1 MLIPVAIH
9 KDTDSLYG
17 VTVPDIP
24 GCFSAG
30 ETIEEALSN
39 TREAIV
45 FHLEG
50 MLEDGEA
57 VTVST
62 RQIEELAQEMSVGRT
77 TVVADYAGATWA
89 LIDVDLQRLSL
100 KQTRFNV
107 SWPEYLLARIDA
119 YAEAHH
125 ETRSGLLAKAAE
137 RYLSE
142 QRAHETN

>member
-1 MLIPVAIH
+1 
-9 KDTDSLYG
+9 
-17 VTVPDIP
+17 
-24 GCFSAG
+24 
-30 ETIEEALSN
+30 
-39 TREAIV
+39 
-45 FHLEG
+45 

-57 VTVST
+57 VMVST
-62 RQIEELAQEMSVGRT
+62 RQIEELAQE
-77 TVVADYAGATWA
+77 ADYADATWA
-89 LIDVDLQRLSL
+89 LIDIDLQRLSL

>member
-62 RQIEELAQEMSVGRT
+62 RQIEELAQE
-77 TVVADYAGATWA
+77 ADYAGATWA

-125 ETRSGLLAKAAE
+125 ETRSGLLAKAAA

>member
-45 FHLEG
+45 FHLEA

-62 RQIEELAQEMSVGRT
+62 RQIEELAQE
-77 TVVADYAGATWA
+77 ADYAGATWA

-107 SWPEYLLARIDA
+107 SWPESLLARIDA

>member
-45 FHLEG
+45 FHQEG

-62 RQIEELAQEMSVGRT
+62 RQIEELAQE
-77 TVVADYAGATWA
+77 ADYAGATWA

>member
-45 FHLEG
+45 FPLEG

-62 RQIEELAQEMSVGRT
+62 RQIEELAQE
-77 TVVADYAGATWA
+77 ADYAGATWA

>member
-45 FHLEG
+45 LHLEG

-62 RQIEELAQEMSVGRT
+62 RQIEELAQE
-77 TVVADYAGATWA
+77 ADYAGATWA

>member
-50 MLEDGEA
+50 MQEDGEA

-62 RQIEELAQEMSVGRT
+62 RQIEELAQE
-77 TVVADYAGATWA
+77 ADYAGATWA

-107 SWPEYLLARIDA
+107 SWPEYLLARVDA

>member
-50 MLEDGEA
+50 MLEDGGA

-62 RQIEELAQEMSVGRT
+62 RQIEELAQE
-77 TVVADYAGATWA
+77 ADYAGATWA

>member
-39 TREAIV
+39 TREAVV
-45 FHLEG
+45 FHLVG

-62 RQIEELAQEMSVGRT
+62 RQIEELAQE
-77 TVVADYAGATWA
+77 ADYAGATWA

>member
-39 TREAIV
+39 TRKAIV

-62 RQIEELAQEMSVGRT
+62 RQIEELAQE
-77 TVVADYAGATWA
+77 ADYAGATWA

>member
-1 MLIPVAIH
+1 MLIPVASH

-62 RQIEELAQEMSVGRT
+62 RQIEELAQE
-77 TVVADYAGATWA
+77 ADYAGATWA

>member
-62 RQIEELAQEMSVGRT
+62 RQIEELAQE
-77 TVVADYAGATWA
+77 ADYAGATWA

-125 ETRSGLLAKAAE
+125 ETRSGLLALAAE

>member
-45 FHLEG
+45 IHLEG

-62 RQIEELAQEMSVGRT
+62 RQIEELAQE
-77 TVVADYAGATWA
+77 ADYAGATWA

-142 QRAHETN
+142 LRAHETN

>member
-62 RQIEELAQEMSVGRT
+62 RQIEELAQGSGLCRCHLGADRCRSAT
-77 TVVADYAGATWA
+77 TVAEADT
-89 LIDVDLQRLSL
+89 VQC
-100 KQTRFNV
+100 
-107 SWPEYLLARIDA
+107 ELARVPA
-119 YAEAHH
+119 GPH
-125 ETRSGLLAKAAE
+125 
-137 RYLSE
+137 
-142 QRAHETN
+142 

>member
-39 TREAIV
+39 TREAIA

-62 RQIEELAQEMSVGRT
+62 RQIEELAQE
-77 TVVADYAGATWA
+77 ADYAGATWA

>member
-62 RQIEELAQEMSVGRT
+62 RQIEELAQE
-77 TVVADYAGATWA
+77 ADYAGATWA

-119 YAEAHH
+119 YAEACWPFRW
-125 ETRSGLLAKAAE
+125 RSVWAG
-137 RYLSE
+137 
-142 QRAHETN
+142 

>member
-39 TREAIV
+39 TREAVV

-50 MLEDGEA
+50 MLEVGEA

-62 RQIEELAQEMSVGRT
+62 RQIEELAQE
-77 TVVADYAGATWA
+77 ADYAGATWA

>member
-39 TREAIV
+39 TREAVV
-45 FHLEG
+45 FHLEE

-62 RQIEELAQEMSVGRT
+62 RQIEELAQE
-77 TVVADYAGATWA
+77 ADYAGATWA

>member
-62 RQIEELAQEMSVGRT
+62 RQIEELA
-77 TVVADYAGATWA
+77 
-89 LIDVDLQRLSL
+89 
-100 KQTRFNV
+100 
-107 SWPEYLLARIDA
+107 RIDA

>member
-62 RQIEELAQEMSVGRT
+62 RQIEELAQE
-77 TVVADYAGATWA
+77 ADYAGATWA

-137 RYLSE
+137 QYLSE

>member
-45 FHLEG
+45 FDLEG
-50 MLEDGEA
+50 MLEEGEA

-62 RQIEELAQEMSVGRT
+62 RQIEELAQE
-77 TVVADYAGATWA
+77 ADYAGATWA

>member
-39 TREAIV
+39 TREDVV

-62 RQIEELAQEMSVGRT
+62 RQIEELAQE
-77 TVVADYAGATWA
+77 ADYAGATWA

>member
-39 TREAIV
+39 TREAVV
-45 FHLEG
+45 FHLAG

-62 RQIEELAQEMSVGRT
+62 RQIEELAQE
-77 TVVADYAGATWA
+77 ADYAGATWA

>member
-30 ETIEEALSN
+30 ETIEEALSS

-62 RQIEELAQEMSVGRT
+62 RQIEELAQE
-77 TVVADYAGATWA
+77 ADYAGATWA

-107 SWPEYLLARIDA
+107 SWPEYLLARVDA

>member
-62 RQIEELAQEMSVGRT
+62 RQIEELAQE
-77 TVVADYAGATWA
+77 ADYAGATWA

-119 YAEAHH
+119 SAEAHH

>member
-39 TREAIV
+39 TREAVV

-50 MLEDGEA
+50 MLEDDGEA

-62 RQIEELAQEMSVGRT
+62 RQIEELAQE
-77 TVVADYAGATWA
+77 ADYAGATWA

>member
-24 GCFSAG
+24 GCFSAD

-62 RQIEELAQEMSVGRT
+62 RQIEELAQE
-77 TVVADYAGATWA
+77 ADYAGATWA

>member
-50 MLEDGEA
+50 MLEDGKA

-62 RQIEELAQEMSVGRT
+62 RQIEELAQE
-77 TVVADYAGATWA
+77 ADYAGATWA

>member
-62 RQIEELAQEMSVGRT
+62 RQIEELAQE
-77 TVVADYAGATWA
+77 ADYAGATWA

-107 SWPEYLLARIDA
+107 SWLEYLLARIDA

>member
-9 KDTDSLYG
+9 KDTDSRYG

-39 TREAIV
+39 TREAIA

-62 RQIEELAQEMSVGRT
+62 RQIEELAQE
-77 TVVADYAGATWA
+77 ADYAGATWA